1 MGKKLTVLIKEP
13 AQEPRLKEIDND
25 IGAIQNIV
33 DGYVR
38 YLTLPNI
45 RNVICCV
52 NEDAKL
58 KINNYAP
65 NLLYPITETTIIG
78 TVVMVGVNDDGS
90 FKSLNQKDV
99 KKCKRYC
106 AFYEFPQNFDIEKD
120 KKELSIFMD
129 SIRKDYLNEEM
140 EM

>member
-33 DGYVR
+33 DGYAR
-38 YLTLPNI
+38 YLSLPNI
-45 RNVICCV
+45 RNVICCA
-52 NEDAKL
+52 NEDAT
-58 KINNYAP
+58 IENENYMP
-65 NLLYPITETTIIG
+65 NLLNPFIDCTVAG
-78 TVVMVGVNDDGS
+78 TVVMVGINDDGS

-106 AFYEFPQNFDIEKD
+106 AFYEFPKD
-120 KKELSIFMD
+120 YDMYKDRKILSFLMKKIS
-129 SIRKDYLNEEM
+129 KDYLNEEM